1 MGYLV
6 GMCFGWTPMASFFLG
21 AMICISSTMIII
33 KVYDDLK
40 LTSKNFAGIVLGV
53 LIIED
58 LVAVLLMVL
67 LSTVA
72 VSNQVEGKEML
83 LSFFKLITF
92 LLFWFILGMYLI
104 PTLLRKMKRFLNDET
119 ILIVS
124 LAFCLGMVFLATN
137 AGFSAALGAFIMGSI
152 MAETI
157 DSERIEHLI
166 MPIKNLF
173 SAIFFVSVGLM
184 VHVTSLG
191 AYIVPILIISG
202 VVIFGKTT
210 FATIGVL
217 LSGQNLKTS
226 TAAGFSLSQMGEF
239 SYIIGTLG
247 LSLGVIEDSLYQIIV
262 SSSVITIFTTPY
274 MIKFATPVNTFLE
287 KKLPPKWQD
296 FLNKNISGAHP
307 VNQNNLW
314 KKLLTDMITIVFIY
328 FFISIVIVNSSLG
341 YAAPFV
347 QAWLPGIKGNLLL
360 GVVTLLFL
368 APFLRAIIIKKNHSV
383 EYMTLWNDGKSN
395 RGPLIFTIVF
405 RVILCAGLILYL
417 LFELFHMN
425 VVLNLV
431 IAGVVLLLATFSQQ
445 TKTRSRA
452 METRFRENL
461 NEKEKYRESKAPL
474 TKGFVNHV
482 LEKDLHLSEFAIE
495 PYFSIVGKTLKE
507 LGFRQ
512 LFGVNIVTIV
522 RGRVRINIPNG
533 TERIYPG
540 DHIIVLGTDK
550 QTELFQNRLEEKRK
564 KYERM
569 EDQQTSDVKMRQ
581 FQIGPESQL
590 IGETIRTSGIQ
601 EMYGCLVVGIERNEC
616 SIQDPNLDLVLEEG
630 DIVWVI
636 GEYGNILKICE
647 L

>member
-1 MGYLV
+1 
-6 GMCFGWTPMASFFLG
+6 MASFFLG

-191 AYIVPILIISG
+191 AYIVPILIISA

-217 LSGQNLKTS
+217 LSGQTLKTA

-314 KKLLTDMITIVFIY
+314 KKLLTDMSTNVLIY
-328 FFISIVIVNSSLG
+328 FFISVVIVNSSLV

-347 QAWLPGIKGNLLL
+347 QEWLPGIKGNLLL
-360 GVVTLLFL
+360 GAITLLFL
-368 APFLRAIIIKKNHSV
+368 APFLRAVIIKKNRSV
-383 EYMTLWNDGKSN
+383 EYITLWNDNKGN

-405 RVILCAGLILYL
+405 RVILCAGLVIYL
-417 LFELFHMN
+417 LSKLFHTN
-425 VVLNLV
+425 VVINL
-431 IAGVVLLLATFSQQ
+431 ILSGVVLLLATFSQR

-452 METRFRENL
+452 MENRFRENL

-482 LEKDLHLSEFAIE
+482 LERDLHLSEFAIE

-533 TERIYPG
+533 MERIYPG

-569 EDQQTSDVKMRQ
+569 EDQLTSDVKMRQ

-601 EMYGCLVVGIERNEC
+601 EMYDCLVVGIERNES